1 MHAFCF
7 DCTCSSLIQVRVIIS
22 QMYIATSYG
31 TLEMSCNVHG
41 VYALKS
47 SSIVKV
53 LQLSQF
59 HNKSS
64 HLTRILQQ
72 LCCEYFSCGH
82 SHSTNNMQKILVTV
96 TTFTC
101 TSFSMRN

>member
-1 MHAFCF
+1 M
-7 DCTCSSLIQVRVIIS
+7 S

-72 LCCEYFSCGH
+72 LCCEYFSCCH
-82 SHSTNNMQKILVTV
+82 SRSTCNRDDLYLYELQHVQSNQHVYIGVAN
-96 TTFTC
+96 
-101 TSFSMRN
+101 RHD